1 MKTLSSSTILI
12 ACWSPALLL
21 LSASATAERK
31 ESQVAFRLR
40 LLQRLAVTFLALLGL
55 VALTAVVSVRP
66 ALAGAG
72 STVAVVQDDDGDDD
86 DRGGDDDRDD
96 DGASDDDRDDDGRD
110 DDREG
115 VRDVPVGG
123 IDTGAGGTAAGAGG
137 PSVPAAVP
145 YVVGGGLLMA
155 GAAALLRRVTGG
167 AGS

>member
-12 ACWSPALLL
+12 ACWSPGLLL

-55 VALTAVVSVRP
+55 LALTAVVSARP

-72 STVAVVQDDDGDDD
+72 STVAVVQDDDDD

-137 PSVPAAVP
+137 PTVPAAVP

-155 GAAALLRRVTGG
+155 GAAALLRRVTGR
-167 AGS
+167 AAS